1 MNQEQLD
8 DLRARILGDIM
19 PLAVSTSDGLDKFEV
34 ILRIIQ
40 SGRATPELFE
50 QAYQSAKSLQDEQGR
65 LGALMDL
72 LDEVEMYTPS
82 DNNTSEV
89 STEE

>member
-8 DLRARILGDIM
+8 DLRTRILGDIM

-50 QAYQSAKSLQDEQGR
+50 QAYQSAKSFPDEQGR

-72 LDEVEMYTPS
+72 LDEVEMYEVPDDDVGEVPS
-82 DNNTSEV
+82 GE
-89 STEE
+89 

>member
-1 MNQEQLD
+1 MNKERLD

-50 QAYQSAKSLQDEQGR
+50 QAYQSAKSLPDEQGR
-65 LGALMDL
+65 LAALMDL
-72 LDEVEMYTPS
+72 LDEVEMYAVP
-82 DNNTSEV
+82 
-89 STEE
+89 EEDTGELPPE